1 MIDARSPAADRWATF
16 CAHGGRVAAARA
28 AFGGADWIDLSTGIA
43 PWAWPATALQGLD
56 CLPEPA
62 EIAALEAAAARAFGV
77 ADAARVVSDVGDAI
91 RGTGASFDGLPQLKA
106 FFDQAALGVDE
117 LAEDIGRRSFS
128 EMYDEVQAAAR
139 RRPALTAAAAML
151 AGFALYRL
159 INAPGIRPVPRSRAL
174 VPVDVLPTPDI

>member
-1 MIDARSPAADRWATF
+1 MRNGAQDRGPAASGPDQN
-16 CAHGGRVAAARA
+16 AARG
-28 AFGGADWIDLSTGIA
+28 FT
-43 PWAWPATALQGLD
+43 
-56 CLPEPA
+56 
-62 EIAALEAAAARAFGV
+62 AALREQAQDYTGKRK